1 MKDLIPI
8 PIKIAALVLGSTAL
22 YTYIGQLVPQKEVLP
37 PAAAIEIDPDDT
49 PADLAAL
56 GAEIANGK
64 GLCLTCH
71 TVGQGGAA
79 GLRFPDLEGIATRA
93 ETRIEGFD
101 ALHYMAHSIYFPDEF
116 IVEGFNPGMPKIH
129 KPPIGLTDQEILTVL
144 AYLQSLGG
152 TPTVTAETTLADLG
166 IE

>member
-37 PAAAIEIDPDDT
+37 PADAVELDADASPT
-49 PADLAAL
+49 DLAAM
-56 GAEIANGK
+56 GYEIANTK
-64 GLCLTCH
+64 GLCFTCH
-71 TVGQGGAA
+71 TVGQGSSA

-93 ETRIEGFD
+93 ETRIEGLD
-101 ALHYMAHSIYFPDEF
+101 SLQYMAHSIYFPDEF
-116 IVEGFNPGMPKIH
+116 IVEGFSPGMPKIN
-129 KPPIGLTDQEILTVL
+129 KPPIGLTDQDILTVL

-152 TPTVTAETTLADLG
+152 TPTITPDTTLADLG

>member
-37 PAAAIEIDPDDT
+37 PVISEPIPVDAT
-49 PADLAAL
+49 PADLAVL
-56 GAEIANGK
+56 GYEIANTK
-64 GLCLTCH
+64 GLCFTCH
-71 TVGQGGAA
+71 TVGQGASA

-93 ETRIEGFD
+93 ETRIEG
-101 ALHYMAHSIYFPDEF
+101 LSGLEYMAHSIYFPDDF
-116 IVEGFNPGMPKIH
+116 IVDGFNPGMPKIN
-129 KPPIGLTDQEILTVL
+129 KPPIGLTDQDILTVL

-152 TPTVTAETTLADLG
+152 TPTITPDTTLAELG

>member
-8 PIKIAALVLGSTAL
+8 PLKIAALVLGSTAL

-37 PAAAIEIDPDDT
+37 PAAAIEIDPDAT

-71 TVGQGGAA
+71 TVGQGSAA